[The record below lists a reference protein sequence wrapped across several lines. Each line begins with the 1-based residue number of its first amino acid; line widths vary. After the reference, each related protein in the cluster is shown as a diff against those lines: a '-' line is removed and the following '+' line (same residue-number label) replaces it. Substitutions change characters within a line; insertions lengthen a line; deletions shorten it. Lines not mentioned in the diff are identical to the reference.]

1 MTDNSSIVESWWF
14 VIVMAALFLCVFVCG
29 MVSFIA
35 DFSRELRYV
44 KSEIRRT
51 SGKERKR

>member
-14 VIVMAALFLCVFVCG
+14 VIVMAALFLCVLVCG